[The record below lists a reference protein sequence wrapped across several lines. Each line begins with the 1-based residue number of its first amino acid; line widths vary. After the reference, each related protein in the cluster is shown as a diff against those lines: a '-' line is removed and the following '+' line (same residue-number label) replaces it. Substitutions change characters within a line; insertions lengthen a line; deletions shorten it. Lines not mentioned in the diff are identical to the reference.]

1 MAEENIGGL
10 SDGGNVGGSSSTLVI
25 GSLSSYVGR
34 LNKFLF
40 KADFV
45 TESDLQADITRV
57 ATETG
62 LAENNVWKVMEST
75 LKLMEEKRSAAGV
88 DPNKI
93 GEGYAYGGYAVWRPG
108 LMRRRR

>member
-1 MAEENIGGL
+1 MAEENI
-10 SDGGNVGGSSSTLVI
+10 GGSSSTLVI
-25 GSLSSYVGR
+25 GSLSSYVTR
-34 LNKFLF
+34 MNKFLF
-40 KADFV
+40 KSDFV
-45 TESDLQADITRV
+45 TESDLQTDITRV

-62 LAENNVWKVMEST
+62 LSEENVQKVMEST
-75 LKLMEEKRSAAGV
+75 LTIMEERREAAGV